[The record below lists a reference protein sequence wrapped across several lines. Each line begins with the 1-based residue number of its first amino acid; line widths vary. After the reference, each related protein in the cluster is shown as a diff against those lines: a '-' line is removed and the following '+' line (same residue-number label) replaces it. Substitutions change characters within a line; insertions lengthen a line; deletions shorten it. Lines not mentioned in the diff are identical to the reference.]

1 MENTQM
7 QGHQTTQSGKE
18 LCQDWN
24 FQVNLPTDPI
34 KRRAKVAL
42 GQALSVL
49 FPNRQDQIQRAERP
63 LPYALLDRL
72 IATAL
77 MDRLIRQGRTDII
90 AEIHKHIW
98 RRPDVLA
105 WYATTEDW
113 FTNRFLTEQV
123 DFVDELQKVVS
134 ESKYHSLCEFGCGRG
149 LLINYLASRLGG
161 VQRFIGLD
169 LNEHQ
174 IELNRARFSNPKLSF
189 VATDALAWLNQ
200 QPQPG
205 WIFFSYDALPY
216 VPEVE
221 LEALLN
227 NFRAKLAPTLFAIME
242 VIDVKHDLERELTSR
257 PFDGVLHLSH
267 NYPELF
273 RRTGY
278 TVRYR
283 DERRTGGGRWILML
297 ATVG

>member
-1 MENTQM
+1 M
-7 QGHQTTQSGKE
+7 QEHRGSE

-42 GQALSVL
+42 GQALSVVL
-49 FPNRQDQIQRAERP
+49 PKRQKQIQLAKRP
-63 LPYALLDRL
+63 LPYALPDRL

-77 MDRLIRQGRTDII
+77 MDRLIREGRTDVI
-90 AEIHKHIW
+90 ADMHKHIW

-113 FTNRFLTEQV
+113 FTNRFLTEQI

-134 ESKYHSLCEFGCGRG
+134 EGNYHSLCEFGCGRG
-149 LLINYLASRLGG
+149 LLSNYLAGRLDG
-161 VQRFIGLD
+161 VQQFIGLD
-169 LNEHQ
+169 LNEPQ
-174 IELNRARFSNPKLSF
+174 IELNRARFTNPKLSF
-189 VATDALAWLNQ
+189 HATDALAWLNQ
-200 QPQPG
+200 QTQPG

-216 VPEVE
+216 VPKSE

-227 NFRAKLAPTLFAIME
+227 HFSSKRAPALFAIME
-242 VIDVKHDLERELTSR
+242 VIDAKHDLERDPTSR

-273 RRTGY
+273 RRAGY